1 MTTSSSLS
9 NEQFAFLDLK
19 PEVGVIVDEVH
30 RGLSLEAKAISPK
43 FFYDERGSEL
53 FDAITE
59 LPEYYVTRTEMALFD
74 AHMEEIA
81 AALEENICVIE
92 YGSGSTKRSGACSTY

>member
-59 LPEYYVTRTEMALFD
+59 LPEYYVTRTEMALFE

-81 AALEENICVIE
+81 AALEEI
-92 YGSGSTKRSGACSTY
+92 SASLSTVAARPKRSGACSTY